1 VNPHAP
7 VDPHIH
13 VERNL
18 NREAAARRMLADT
31 FGLVGDA
38 PATVTTG
45 CGLAVAYA
53 MTSARPE
60 KVTCLPCREHAARW
74 HLSAASQMERLAPD
88 VGFTSRDLWRVAEHH
103 REQARLFGS
112 G

>member
-1 VNPHAP
+1 MSPHPHA
-7 VDPHIH
+7 DPHIH

-38 PATVTTG
+38 PVTVTTG
-45 CGLAVAYA
+45 CGRTVAYA

-60 KVTCLPCREHAARW
+60 KVTCLPCREHAVQW
-74 HLSAASQMERLAPD
+74 HLRAASDMERLAPGT
-88 VGFTSRDLWRVAEHH
+88 GFTSRDLGKVAEHH
-103 REQARLFGS
+103 RAQARLFGS

>member
-1 VNPHAP
+1 MN
-7 VDPHIH
+7 PHIH

-18 NREAAARRMLADT
+18 NHHAATRRMLAAT

-38 PATVTTG
+38 PVTVTTG
-45 CGLAVAYA
+45 CGLEVAYA

-60 KVTCLPCREHAARW
+60 KVTCLPCREHAVRW

-88 VGFTSRDLWRVAEHH
+88 VVGLTTRDLWKVAEHH

>member
-1 VNPHAP
+1 MN
-7 VDPHIH
+7 PHIH

-18 NREAAARRMLADT
+18 NREAATRSMLAAT

-38 PATVTTG
+38 PVTVVTG
-45 CGLAVAYA
+45 CGLEVAYA

-74 HLSAASQMERLAPD
+74 HVTAASQMELLAPE
-88 VGFTSRDLWRVAEHH
+88 VGSISHGLWKAADHH
-103 REQARLFGS
+103 REQARLFGN